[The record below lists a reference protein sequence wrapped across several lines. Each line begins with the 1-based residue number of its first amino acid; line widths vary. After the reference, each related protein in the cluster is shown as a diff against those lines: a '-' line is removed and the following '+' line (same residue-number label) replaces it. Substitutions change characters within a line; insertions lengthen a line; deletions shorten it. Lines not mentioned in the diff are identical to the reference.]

1 MVKLQQSACFLL
13 LVTLCQSVAKYANL
27 DRKTTKYPNP
37 NGKGKTWPVLHCVYW
52 MQRWFPLYHS
62 DYQVPRAWRSQ
73 LRLFYS
79 HIAIFISALATKIV
93 CILEI
98 IPIKKWDRSFMFDSC
113 KRFPKLA
120 IYFPNYNLKHAFNC
134 MYMQNTIYSFKKDTF
149 AFFLMQFF
157 LVDNINIIS

>member
-52 MQRWFPLYHS
+52 MQRWFPLYHP

-98 IPIKKWDRSFMFDSC
+98 IPIKKGIGLLCLILVKDFLNWQFISRIIMWNMLLIVCICRRRFTHLKKTPLHSFLC
-113 KRFPKLA
+113 
-120 IYFPNYNLKHAFNC
+120 
-134 MYMQNTIYSFKKDTF
+134 SF
-149 AFFLMQFF
+149 FFGG
-157 LVDNINIIS
+157 

>member
-27 DRKTTKYPNP
+27 DKKTTKYPNP

-62 DYQVPRAWRSQ
+62 DYQVPRAWRSP

-113 KRFPKLA
+113 NWQFISLIIIWNMLLIVCTCRRRFTH
-120 IYFPNYNLKHAFNC
+120 LKKTPLH
-134 MYMQNTIYSFKKDTF
+134 SFLCS
-149 AFFLMQFF
+149 FFGG
-157 LVDNINIIS
+157 